1 MIMLEGLK
9 KELAEERAKH
19 VRDTGVTGGMGESPF
34 ESVSVLGDGDS
45 STGGVGAATVSA
57 ERHSHTASCRVT
69 FAAEAGSLGVTVMVV
84 EITQVGIPQGQ
95 PLLQAWLVQQPQ

>member
-34 ESVSVLGDGDS
+34 ESVSGSGDGDS

-57 ERHSHTASCRVT
+57 ERHSHTASRRVT
-69 FAAEAGSLGVTVMVV
+69 FAAEAG
-84 EITQVGIPQGQ
+84 
-95 PLLQAWLVQQPQ
+95 A